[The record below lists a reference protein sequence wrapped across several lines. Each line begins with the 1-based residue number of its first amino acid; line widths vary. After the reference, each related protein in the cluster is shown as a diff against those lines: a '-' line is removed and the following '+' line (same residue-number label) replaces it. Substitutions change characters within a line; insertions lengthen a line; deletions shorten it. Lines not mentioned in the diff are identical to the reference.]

1 MPTGLFP
8 RGYKKLEDVKLML
21 VMLMPAKL
29 HKCAKCCILDCQ
41 LDVQEPRSLSDKI
54 LNFRNFAK
62 KYFCNL

>member
-1 MPTGLFP
+1 MSTSLFP
-8 RGYKKLEDVKLML
+8 TGYKKFTDVKLML

-29 HKCAKCCILDCQ
+29 NKCAKCCILDCH
-41 LDVQEPRSLSDKI
+41 LNVQEPRSLSDKI